1 MSREA
6 LVVSEAGMKILLK
19 KFWTDDRGATAIEY
33 ALIAGVVSVGIVASL
48 HEMAPLIN
56 AQYENIS
63 DAFDQ

>member
-1 MSREA
+1 
-6 LVVSEAGMKILLK
+6 MKILLK

-63 DAFDQ
+63 DAFDQGQ